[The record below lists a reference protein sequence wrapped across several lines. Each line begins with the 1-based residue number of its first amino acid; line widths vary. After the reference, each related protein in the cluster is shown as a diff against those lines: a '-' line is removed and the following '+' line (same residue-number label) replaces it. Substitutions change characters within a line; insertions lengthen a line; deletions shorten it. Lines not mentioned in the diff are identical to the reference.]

1 MSDVVIIGILLV
13 IFAVITYG
21 FVLAREFLHIRYSA
35 PQDNSFDY
43 LPMWTEK
50 TTYYPGEESNESVFQ
65 KECMG
70 KRQE

>member
-13 IFAVITYG
+13 IFAVVTYG

-35 PQDNSFDY
+35 PQDNSL

-65 KECMG
+65 KECVG